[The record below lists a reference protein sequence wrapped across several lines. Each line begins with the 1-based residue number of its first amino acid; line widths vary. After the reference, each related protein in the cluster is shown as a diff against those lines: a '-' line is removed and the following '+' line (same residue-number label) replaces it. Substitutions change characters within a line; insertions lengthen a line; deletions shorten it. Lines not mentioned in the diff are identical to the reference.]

1 MFYYKSKILHK
12 IINSL
17 LNIKVVEA
25 TLYSMSVFTIDNTA
39 TTTPTTTTNNS
50 NRKCTL
56 NLADFCTFI

>member
-39 TTTPTTTTNNS
+39 ATTTTNS
-50 NRKCTL
+50 NMKCTL